1 MNDIDTYLTQIKN
14 LIEIWDNESPR
25 SLQTAKELNLKLTFL
40 KVMIGIGNF
49 NELDAFNRYMRETS
63 KFLNQLEGADK
74 NEKKLEIF

>member
-49 NELDAFNRYMRETS
+49 NELDAFNRYLRETS
-63 KFLNQLEGADK
+63 KFISQLEGAENDK
-74 NEKKLEIF
+74 K

>member
-40 KVMIGIGNF
+40 KVLIGSERFDG
-49 NELDAFNRYMRETS
+49 LDAFCRYLRETS
-63 KFLNQLEGADK
+63 KYISQLEGTDK
-74 NEKKLEIF
+74 NEKK